1 MADNFDPLNPPV
13 PNMMGATPT
22 VPPGLLEFPQP
33 MPGSPSPI
41 IQPGGGQLLNAP
53 LPMPGEM
60 APDLAM
66 SGGMVPPE
74 MGVPP
79 SRGMP
84 PMDPMLMGGP
94 PPLEPPAPPDPMAAM
109 VAPPPPMAPVED
121 PNTLVPSDPG
131 YDEPQIGPIWEDW
144 YRKPP
149 RPNRSAIE
157 SEAQREKAD
166 HQGRIAIAMEMRRR
180 LQLDTFGYFA
190 QDEEALAMQQVEP
203 APVSALRDE
212 HDLACSY
219 GMSMDVGIDALN
231 RNTLI
236 DKEEMQAKEDLAT
249 YLFECER
256 RQHSRAGNASLMWAM
271 FDTLQAY
278 GMLVGFD
285 GLDPADH
292 ECGLSMRLIDPATVF
307 PVHEGKRGISHLYR
321 VYNATAS
328 QVIGEFDDAAGRV
341 SRKVKRIARGEGG
354 RIDPH
359 YVGEVI
365 EYWDRNWVSVLFD
378 GVELFCR
385 EHGYARV
392 PFTVTYGCFGQQGF
406 TSTTDNFNYVTDGS
420 ANLIYSASGVT
431 GRNRA
436 EDLMRIAQPFL
447 WRRRKT
453 HDMEEAV
460 SGLLV
465 TALRRA
471 INPPVIHYRSLL
483 SIGQG
488 DLEIDRSEGGYTQA
502 GEDDKFEP
510 FPTIPSPEIITP
522 VIAYLQQNKM
532 TGAPAGVLSG
542 QMPSSQTSGS
552 AIDILGSMGFQ
563 RWNPLVKCV
572 EQFVEERTE
581 WRLCLIR
588 DWGEVLGASDDLGSL
603 TVPRRKPNPRT
614 GNASAHN
621 VTPKLLRDT
630 GIRVK
635 VEMRRFDPTSLSN
648 IANGLMI
655 LVNAGL
661 VDRRRAIK
669 IAGFADDPDSVIQD
683 IDMDELNMV
692 PEVKQEKTL
701 RMLKVNV
708 DQAKARGDWESAIEL
723 EQAMYFIAS
732 VMEQRASIGQP
743 ALGPD
748 GQRLRPIP
756 DGSGGGSGG
765 NPNMQVQGLSMPGMG
780 IPTGT
785 EGGRPAGS

>member
-1 MADNFDPLNPPV
+1 MADNFDPLNPVV
-13 PNMMGATPT
+13 PGIMGATPAM
-22 VPPGLLEFPQP
+22 PPGLLEFPLP
-33 MPGSPSPI
+33 MPGQQPNI
-41 IQPGGGQLLNAP
+41 IQPG
-53 LPMPGEM
+53 
-60 APDLAM
+60 
-66 SGGMVPPE
+66 
-74 MGVPP
+74 
-79 SRGMP
+79 
-84 PMDPMLMGGP
+84 MDPSMGQM
-94 PPLEPPAPPDPMAAM
+94 PPDPSMGMMPPDAGMGMQPPMPDMGMGGMIPPTPEPMPAPASRDPMAEM
-109 VAPPPPMAPVED
+109 VAPPSPMMPVQD
-121 PNTLVPSDPG
+121 PNTMEPEFDP
-131 YDEPQIGPIWEDW
+131 EPQIGPVWEDW
-144 YRKPP
+144 YRKPS
-149 RPNRSAIE
+149 RPKASAIMA
-157 SEAQREKAD
+157 EAEKEKSD
-166 HQGRIAIAMEMRRR
+166 HQGRVAIAMEMRKR
-180 LQLDTFGYFA
+180 LQLDTYGYFA
-190 QDEEALAMQQVEP
+190 QDEEALQMQQVEP

-236 DKEEMQAKEDLAT
+236 DKEEMQAKEDLSA
-249 YLFECER
+249 YLHECDR
-256 RQHSRAGNASLMWAM
+256 RQHSRSGNASLLWAM

-292 ECGLSMRLIDPATVF
+292 ECGLSMRLVDPATVY
-307 PVHEGKRGISHLYR
+307 PVHEGKRGLSHLYR
-321 VYNATAS
+321 CYNTTAS
-328 QVIGEFDDAAGRV
+328 AVIGDFDDATGKV
-341 SRKVKRIARGEGG
+341 TKKVKKIARGESG

-365 EYWDRNWVSVLFD
+365 EYWDRNWVCVLFD
-378 GVELFCR
+378 GIEIMCR

-406 TSTTDNFNYVTDGS
+406 TSTTNDFNYV
-420 ANLIYSASGVT
+420 ANGTQLVYSASGVA
-431 GRNRA
+431 GRNRQ

-510 FPTIPSPEIITP
+510 FPTIPSPEIIAP
-522 VIAYLQQNKM
+522 VIAYLQQNRM
-532 TGAPAGVLSG
+532 TGTPAGVLSG

-588 DWGEVLGASDDLGSL
+588 DWGEILGAADDLGTL
-603 TVPRRKPNPRT
+603 TIPRRKPNPRT

-621 VTPKLLRDT
+621 VTPKMLRDT

-635 VEMRRFDPTSLSN
+635 VEMRRFDPTSLN
-648 IANGLMI
+648 TVGNGLM
-655 LVNAGL
+655 LLMSQGL
-661 VDRRRAIK
+661 IDRRRAIK
-669 IAGFADDPDSVIQD
+669 IAGFADDPDAVMQD
-683 IDMDELNMV
+683 IDIDELNAV

-748 GQRLRPIP
+748 GQRLKPMP
-756 DGSGGGSGG
+756 GQGGG
-765 NPNMQVQGLSMPGMG
+765 NPGMQTQGLSMPMMG

-785 EGGRPAGS
+785 NGGAPGMGGM

>member
-1 MADNFDPLNPPV
+1 MDPFDPNMQNPLDP
-13 PNMMGATPT
+13 MMGATPA
-22 VPPGLLEFPQP
+22 VPPGLLA
-33 MPGSPSPI
+33 S
-41 IQPGGGQLLNAP
+41 P
-53 LPMPGEM
+53 LPMPGQAPNMIQPGLSPDMGLSPMEAPAGPMTGLLSDPAMMGAEM
-60 APDLAM
+60 P
-66 SGGMVPPE
+66 
-74 MGVPP
+74 MG
-79 SRGMP
+79 GMP
-84 PMDPMLMGGP
+84 PIEPQPLP
-94 PPLEPPAPPDPMAAM
+94 PVDPMAEM
-109 VAPPPPMAPVED
+109 VAPPPPMLPVED
-121 PNTLVPSDPG
+121 PNTLVPGSDPI
-131 YDEPQIGPIWEDW
+131 DPQIGPVWEDW
-144 YRKPP
+144 YRKPA
-149 RPNRSAIE
+149 RP
-157 SEAQREKAD
+157 KAD
-166 HQGRIAIAMEMRRR
+166 AIQAEAEKEKSDHAGRIQIAMEMRRR
-180 LQLDTFGYFA
+180 LGTPGDTFGYFA
-190 QDEEALAMQQVEP
+190 QDAEALAMQQIEP

-236 DKEEMQAKEDLAT
+236 DKEEMQAKEDLSA

-256 RQHSRAGNASLMWAM
+256 RQHSRSGNGSLMWAL
-271 FDTLQAY
+271 FDTIQTY

-292 ECGLSMRLIDPATVF
+292 ECGLAMRMVDPATVF
-307 PVHEGKRGISHLYR
+307 PVHEGKRGLSQLYR
-321 VYNATAS
+321 CYQATAS
-328 QVIGEFDDAAGRV
+328 SVIGDFDDRTGSIAK
-341 SRKVKRIARGEGG
+341 KVKKIAKGEHG
-354 RIDPH
+354 RMDPH
-359 YVGEVI
+359 YIAEVI
-365 EYWDRNWVSVLFD
+365 EYWDRNWVCVLFD
-378 GVELFCR
+378 GKEILCR

-406 TSTTDNFNYVTDGS
+406 TSTTDSFNYIGDNTGGYI
-420 ANLIYSASGVT
+420 LSASGVA
-431 GRNRA
+431 GRNRQ

-447 WRRRKT
+447 WRKRKT

-460 SGLLV
+460 NGLLV

-522 VIAYLQQNKM
+522 VIAYLQQNRM
-532 TGAPAGVLSG
+532 TGTPTGVLSG

-572 EQFVEERTE
+572 EQFIEERME
-581 WRLCLIR
+581 WRLSLIR
-588 DWGEVLGASDDLGSL
+588 DWGEILGASDDLGTL

-621 VTPKLLRDT
+621 VTPKMLRDT

-635 VEMRRFDPTSLSN
+635 VEMRRFDPTALN
-648 IANGLMI
+648 TVGNGLMI
-655 LVNAGL
+655 LLNSGL
-661 VDRRRAIK
+661 IDRRRAIK

-683 IDMDELNMV
+683 IDMDELNAV

-748 GQRLRPIP
+748 GQRLKPMPGQGAP
-756 DGSGGGSGG
+756 DV
-765 NPNMQVQGLSMPGMG
+765 NMAAQGLSMPMMG

-785 EGGRPAGS
+785 EGGRPPGM